1 MEQTQKVIGGVAWKA
16 TAGGRCSRM
25 VPGHR
30 SALAPCLERG
40 AWRRVVGSMTV
51 RLCQDHMGE
60 CEEMDAELRAGLADE
75 RAVEGAR

>member
-1 MEQTQKVIGGVAWKA
+1 VISGVAWKA
-16 TAGGRCSRM
+16 TAGGRCTRM
-25 VPGHR
+25 VSGRPGGIGP
-30 SALAPCLERG
+30 ALTPCLERG
-40 AWRRVVGSMTV
+40 AWRRVAGSMTV